1 MSPKEIDYYTYIWN
15 NFLIYQL
22 YLLHIEEGV
31 IAAVVLEPKNDPQ
44 NSSPANMLAE
54 AAPISALMVPCFV
67 AIGMITQSYP
77 FDDFAP
83 SDP

>member
-1 MSPKEIDYYTYIWN
+1 M
-15 NFLIYQL
+15 
-22 YLLHIEEGV
+22 YLLQIEEGV

-44 NSSPANMLAE
+44 NSSPAIVLPMD
-54 AAPISALMVPCFV
+54 APISALMVPCFV